1 MHKIN
6 SATAGTSRDIGV
18 NAVTTAIAPRR
29 SSAVPF
35 IRSVYLSA
43 RRWMA
48 GRRADIQII
57 SVQRGDFSI
66 IT

>member
-1 MHKIN
+1 MHKNN
-6 SATAGTSRDIGV
+6 SMIAGASRNIGV

-29 SSAVPF
+29 SSATPF
-35 IRSVYLSA
+35 IRSIYQSA

-57 SVQRGDFSI
+57 SVQRGDFSV

>member
-1 MHKIN
+1 MSKNN
-6 SATAGTSRDIGV
+6 SSIAGASRGIGV
-18 NAVTTAIAPRR
+18 NAVTPMTAPRR
-29 SSAVPF
+29 SSTTAF
-35 IRSVYLSA
+35 IRSIYESA

>member
-1 MHKIN
+1 MHKNN
-6 SATAGTSRDIGV
+6 SLIAGASRNIGV
-18 NAVTTAIAPRR
+18 NAVTPAVAPLPR
-29 SSAVPF
+29 SAAPL
-35 IRSVYLSA
+35 IRSIYRSA
-43 RRWMA
+43 KRWIA